1 MLPSDTRSIP
11 SISSMD
17 HGVLICVGSGKQ
29 GKSCTLHSLLDLC
42 FRDREKYLLDTSG
55 VDISIFPNYGLAHTV
70 DDIPVGAV
78 AVIEDVNRVFHS
90 RGSSKDAT
98 LQKWL
103 GVISHKSN
111 VVCITT
117 QSMASTDIEFLR
129 SQDVVILHKRM
140 FPEDIE
146 FERPEFRNGQMVAN
160 EWISRAIERHPDV
173 PEKSWTFIPRFN
185 ECVSIPMVD
194 WWSFANSHMLREVK
208 VCS

>member
-1 MLPSDTRSIP
+1 MNEIRSLPAIAE
-11 SISSMD
+11 MD

-29 GKSCTLHSLLDLC
+29 GKSCTLHSLVDIC
-42 FRDREKYLLDTSG
+42 FPDREKYLLDTSG
-55 VDISIFPNYGLAHTV
+55 VDISIFPRYGLAHDV

-78 AVIEDVNRVFHS
+78 AIIEDVNRVFHS
-90 RGSSKDAT
+90 RGSSKDPT

-111 VVCITT
+111 VVCITS

-129 SQDVVILHKRM
+129 SQDVVMLHKRM
-140 FPEDIE
+140 FTEDIE
-146 FERPEFRNGQMVAN
+146 FERPEFRANQFVAN
-160 EWISRAIERHPDV
+160 EWIARAIERF
-173 PEKSWTFIPRFN
+173 PETEERSWTFIPRFN
-185 ECVSIPMVD
+185 ECVAIPPVP

>member
-1 MLPSDTRSIP
+1 MISEMRSIP
-11 SISSMD
+11 SISEMD
-17 HGVLICVGSGKQ
+17 NGILICVGSGKQ
-29 GKSCTLHSLLDLC
+29 GKSCTLHSLVDIC

-70 DDIPVGAV
+70 DDIPVGAI
-78 AVIEDVNRVFHS
+78 AIIEDVNRVFHS
-90 RGSSKDAT
+90 RGSSKDPT

-129 SQDVVILHKRM
+129 SQDVVVLHKRM
-140 FPEDIE
+140 FEEDVE
-146 FERPEFRNGQMVAN
+146 FERPERQRSQMFAN
-160 EWISRAIERHPDV
+160 ERIARAIRSHPNV
-173 PEKSWTFIPRFN
+173 PEKAWTFLPKFN
-185 ECVSIPMVD
+185 ECVAIPPVP